1 MKHSLDTAPRAR
13 GLMQFLRRLSWRPI
27 DNPARATLRV
37 IVICATMLV
46 VAVWLVVK
54 GPAVMSPGVPAF
66 SALAAEDGRAT
77 LHAAAAKAAPGDLA
91 ERERATL
98 P

>member
-66 SALAAEDGRAT
+66 ALAAEDGRAT
-77 LHAAAAKAAPGDLA
+77 LHAAAAKAAPAISLK
-91 ERERATL
+91 RERATL